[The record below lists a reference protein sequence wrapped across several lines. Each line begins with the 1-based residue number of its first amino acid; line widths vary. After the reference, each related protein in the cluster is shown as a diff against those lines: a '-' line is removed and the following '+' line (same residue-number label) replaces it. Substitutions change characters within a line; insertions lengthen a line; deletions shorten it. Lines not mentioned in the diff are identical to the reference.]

1 MKPWKFRNTLASTSQ
16 DFLQV
21 ILMPDDPSENKSN
34 RIVSLDA
41 FRGLTIMLMILVNN
55 PGDWGA
61 IYAPLKHADW
71 HGWTPTDLVFPFFLF
86 IVGVAIPLALGK
98 RKESG
103 ETATVVRH
111 IIWRSVLLFLIGVSL
126 SGFGL
131 LFKLGPDYGIGDL
144 LANIRIPGV
153 LQRIALCYLVVSLL
167 FLLTKRTTL
176 YVVTPIFLLGYWALM
191 MWVPVPEH
199 GAGVIDAIPLDQREE
214 AGTDGKDRNLV
225 AYLDRVVLGTN
236 HLWSSAKT
244 WDPEGILSTL
254 PAFATALFGVFTG
267 LWIKSKRP
275 LSQRLFGLLLAGGIL
290 VVVGW
295 GWGQVFPINKP
306 IWTSSYA
313 VFTAGLAM
321 MVLGICVLVF
331 DLLSLQ
337 KLAIPLQI
345 YGVNA
350 LTVFVMSSLVGQ
362 LLYKIKVG
370 SDPGIPLKSWLYQN
384 LFQSWLADENASLAY
399 AIVWVLSWFAVLA
412 LMYRKNWIIKV

>member
-1 MKPWKFRNTLASTSQ
+1 MSADSSKVR
-16 DFLQV
+16 
-21 ILMPDDPSENKSN
+21 SN

-55 PGDWGA
+55 PGDWGS

-103 ETATVVRH
+103 DTAKVVRH
-111 IIWRSVLLFLIGVSL
+111 IILRSLALFLIGVSL

-131 LFKLGPDYGIGDL
+131 LFKLGPEYGIGDL

-153 LQRIALCYLVVSLL
+153 LQRIAICYLVVSLL
-167 FLLTKRTTL
+167 FLLTKRETL

-199 GAGVIDAIPLDQREE
+199 GAGVIDAIPVEQRKE
-214 AGTDGKDRNLV
+214 AGTDGKDRNLA
-225 AYLDRVVLGTN
+225 AYVDRTVLGTN
-236 HLWSSAKT
+236 HLWSAART

-254 PAFATALFGVFTG
+254 PALATALFGVFTG
-267 LWIKSKRP
+267 LWIKGERP
-275 LSQRLFGLLLAGGIL
+275 LQQKLFGLVAAGALLVA
-290 VVVGW
+290 VGW
-295 GWGQVFPINKP
+295 GWGQFFPINKP

-313 VFTAGLAM
+313 VLTAGLALL
-321 MVLGICVLVF
+321 VLSLCVLVF
-331 DLLSLQ
+331 DVLALK
-337 KLAIPLQI
+337 KLALPLQI

-370 SDPGIPLKSWLYQN
+370 DSAIPLKSWLYQN
-384 LFQSWLADENASLAY
+384 LFQSWLADKNASLAY
-399 AIVWVLSWFAVLA
+399 AIVWVLCWFAVLA
-412 LMYRKNWIIKV
+412 VMYRKNWIIKV

>member
-1 MKPWKFRNTLASTSQ
+1 MSADSSKVR
-16 DFLQV
+16 
-21 ILMPDDPSENKSN
+21 SN

-55 PGDWGA
+55 PGDWGS

-103 ETATVVRH
+103 DTGTVVRH
-111 IIWRSVLLFLIGVSL
+111 IILRSLALFLIGVSL

-131 LFKLGPDYGIGDL
+131 LFKLGPEYGIADL

-167 FLLTKRTTL
+167 FLLTKRETL
-176 YVVTPIFLLGYWALM
+176 YVVTPFFLLGYWALM

-199 GAGVIDAIPLDQREE
+199 GAGVIDAIPVEQRKE
-214 AGTDGKDRNLV
+214 AGTDGKDRNLA
-225 AYLDRVVLGTN
+225 AYIDRTVLGTN
-236 HLWSSAKT
+236 HLWSAAKT

-267 LWIKSKRP
+267 LWIKGERP
-275 LSQRLFGLLLAGGIL
+275 LQQKLIGL
-290 VVVGW
+290 VVAGTLLVAVGW

-313 VFTAGLAM
+313 MLTAGLALL
-321 MVLGICVLVF
+321 VLSLCVLVF
-331 DLLSLQ
+331 DVLALK
-337 KLAIPLQI
+337 KLALPLQV

-370 SDPGIPLKSWLYQN
+370 DAGIPLKSWLYQN
-384 LFQSWLADENASLAY
+384 LFQSWLADKNASLAY
-399 AIVWVLSWFAVLA
+399 AIVWVLCWFAVLA
-412 LMYRKNWIIKV
+412 VMYRKNWIIKV